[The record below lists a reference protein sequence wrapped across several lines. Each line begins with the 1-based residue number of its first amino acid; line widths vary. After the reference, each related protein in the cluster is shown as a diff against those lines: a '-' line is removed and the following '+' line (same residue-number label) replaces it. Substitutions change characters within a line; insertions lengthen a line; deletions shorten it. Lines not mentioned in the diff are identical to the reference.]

1 MKFGKYLAVIVM
13 GLMLLSDEAFAQKTL
28 RMKFVKGSSSVI
40 TLLNTTTIETN
51 YAGNKSKTDLT
62 MEMDLSQTVTDTMPN
77 GSAIVRQKLSR
88 IKMSTAG
95 GGLGA
100 TLSYD
105 SSTPEDS
112 AQPSPLSLGLKP
124 LVGAE
129 FEIAFNNRGEVLD
142 VTPPEDL
149 LKKLSENQATAGFAQ
164 LFNGEA
170 FKSMLSQ
177 SSVVLPAQ
185 AISQG
190 DKWETKI
197 ASNAQLGGAAVT
209 ISYVYGGTV
218 EIGGKDIWEM
228 TARDTA
234 KKVAVVLQE
243 HPTNFGLTVREIVA
257 LGRTPHHIGF
267 GGGNGG
273 RDEQVVEAAL
283 QRMEVRTFSNRSLG
297 TLSGGE
303 RQRVMVARAL
313 AQEPSILVLDE
324 PTNHL
329 DIRHQLEILELIKD
343 LPLTIISSLHDLN
356 MAADTCDEVAI
367 LKDGRLLGVG
377 TPKTVFSADAISR
390 TFEVTASYER
400 LAPSDKNLL
409 TFNLKN

>member
-1 MKFGKYLAVIVM
+1 MKNFKLNGKIFTEYQAQSFSDIEVISGASVSVKNVS
-13 GLMLLSDEAFAQKTL
+13 LSL
-28 RMKFVKGSSSVI
+28 RRNNHNILNEINFDLSPGRVLGIVGPNGAGKS
-40 TLLNTTTIETN
+40 TLLRLLYRYHKPTT
-51 YAGNKSKTDLT
+51 
-62 MEMDLSQTVTDTMPN
+62 
-77 GSAIVRQKLSR
+77 
-88 IKMSTAG
+88 
-95 GGLGA
+95 
-100 TLSYD
+100 
-105 SSTPEDS
+105 
-112 AQPSPLSLGLKP
+112 
-124 LVGAE
+124 
-129 FEIAFNNRGEVLD
+129 
-142 VTPPEDL
+142 
-149 LKKLSENQATAGFAQ
+149 
-164 LFNGEA
+164 
-170 FKSMLSQ
+170 
-177 SSVVLPAQ
+177 
-185 AISQG
+185 
-190 DKWETKI
+190 
-197 ASNAQLGGAAVT
+197 
-209 ISYVYGGTV
+209 GTV

-243 HPTNFGLTVREIVA
+243 HPTDFGLTVRELVA

-283 QRMEVRTFSNRSLG
+283 HRMEVRTFSNRSVG

-329 DIRHQLEILELIKD
+329 DIRHQLEILKLIKD

-367 LKDGRLLGVG
+367 LKDGHLLGIG
-377 TPKTVFSADAISR
+377 TPKAVFSADAISG
-390 TFEVTASYER
+390 TFEVAASYER